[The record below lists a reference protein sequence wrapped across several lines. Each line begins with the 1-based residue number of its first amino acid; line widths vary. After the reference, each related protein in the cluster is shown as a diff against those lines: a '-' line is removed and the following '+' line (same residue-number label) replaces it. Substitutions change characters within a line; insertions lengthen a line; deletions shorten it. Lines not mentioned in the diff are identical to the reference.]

1 MTWINAAVIGGS
13 ALIGYMGASKQ
24 ASAASNAADLQYRAT
39 ADAAAQQRAMFD
51 IQNAQQAPYREA
63 GYGALTNIKDMLPYL
78 TKQVTAEDLKSMP
91 GFTFGLE
98 QGTGAAGQAANVGGG
113 GSNVDT
119 ARQKFAIDYA
129 TNVGLPQYLN
139 QRTGIYNTLAGIAGI
154 GQTAQGQTQALGQS
168 VAGNIG
174 QLGIGGASALGA
186 GQIGAANANAAGL
199 QGFGNAASL
208 YSLMRPQ
215 GTSAVNLNPA
225 ISLAPGATAPSDYQI
240 GSWYPG

>member
-1 MTWINAAVIGGS
+1 MTWIAAVIGGS
-13 ALIGYMGASKQ
+13 LGFLGSQKQ
-24 ASAASNAADLQYRAT
+24 ASAASQAADLQAQAAERA
-39 ADAAAQQRAMFD
+39 ADQQMQMFN
-51 IQNAQQAPYREA
+51 IQNEQGRPYREA
-63 GYGALTNIKDMLPYL
+63 GYSALTNIKDMLPYL
-78 TKQVTAEDLKSMP
+78 TKQVTAEDLRSMP

-119 ARQKFAIDYA
+119 ARQKFAIDYS

-154 GQTAQGQTQALGQS
+154 GQTAQGQSQTLGQS

-174 QLGIGGASALGA
+174 QLGIGAAGALGA
-186 GQIGAANANAAGL
+186 GQIGAANAQAGGL

-208 YSLMRPQ
+208 YSLLRGNQPLVQ
-215 GTSAVNLNPA
+215 A
-225 ISLAPGATAPSDYQI
+225 IPLA
-240 GSWYPG
+240 